1 MHPLLTWIPVVFA
14 GLTILQDSTP
24 QLPRDPSAALWVNAK
39 QLKVKDTFSFRWDGA
54 AIGKPYP
61 TATLHIWADHL
72 ESGRRW
78 KFRYPVINGLAEGDL
93 GMGGSLPPGTYALNF
108 MVADQFFRV
117 NGRIKK
123 VRIKTALNHETKKRD
138 TIFVYE
144 YPKLTGGTMDYHLL
158 GREGMLYSGTL
169 PIGEEGEF
177 HIPPIV
183 FGDSAQLV
191 FNPEKGKGN
200 YWIDIETPLDSSFT
214 PFYSET
220 IFVRLEDPAH
230 PMSDERDVDTSA
242 YNFSFTDARYTD
254 MLAEVKIMGKSNAQ
268 KFEDAYVSPMFK
280 DAPGVR
286 TIDGL
291 DSDALMRSND
301 VFMYLRNNAAGL
313 QMQTNGI
320 TRSFTWRGDP
330 VSFFLNEMPVTA
342 DAIATLAP
350 MDIALIKIYP
360 PPAQMT
366 SLIFGGAVAVYT
378 KRGAYE
384 KDPNKPKYNF
394 MVRGFT
400 QGEAGWGE

>member
-1 MHPLLTWIPVVFA
+1 V
-14 GLTILQDSTP
+14 G
-24 QLPRDPSAALWVNAK
+24 
-39 QLKVKDTFSFRWDGA
+39 G
-54 AIGKPYP
+54 
-61 TATLHIWADHL
+61 
-72 ESGRRW
+72 
-78 KFRYPVINGLAEGDL
+78 EG
-93 GMGGSLPPGTYALNF
+93 
-108 MVADQFFRV
+108 
-117 NGRIKK
+117 I
-123 VRIKTALNHETKKRD
+123 
-138 TIFVYE
+138 
-144 YPKLTGGTMDYHLL
+144 
-158 GREGMLYSGTL
+158 LYSGSL
-169 PIGEEGEF
+169 AIGQEGQF

-191 FNPEKGKGN
+191 FNPGKGKGT

-214 PFYSET
+214 PFFSET
-220 IFVRLEDPAH
+220 VFVQLEDPAQH
-230 PMSDERDVDTSA
+230 TDSRTVDTGA
-242 YNFSFTDARYTD
+242 YTFDFADPRYTD
-254 MLAEVKIMGKSNAQ
+254 VLPEVKVVGKSNAQ
-268 KFEDAYVSPMFK
+268 KFEDAFVSPMFK

-301 VFMYLRNNAAGL
+301 VFMYLRNNAPGL

-320 TRSFTWRGDP
+320 TRSFTWRGD
-330 VSFFLNEMPVTA
+330 VVQFFLNEMPVTA

-384 KDPNKPKYNF
+384 KDRDRPKYHF